1 LREFV
6 AALRL
11 SRRPIALIAA
21 GFLVL
26 QGLLATAAP
35 GNGAAGFPGAVIC
48 HSEGGFGADPSG
60 DETKAVHACC
70 AACAACSL
78 VIEPPR
84 PAAGAAPVPEAA
96 VPVAASGRMVA
107 IAARAI
113 RAGPSQGPPLLV

>member
-35 GNGAAGFPGAVIC
+35 GNGVAGFPGAVIC
-48 HSEGGFGADPSG
+48 HSEGGVDPSG
-60 DETKAVHACC
+60 NETKAVHACC
-70 AACAACSL
+70 AVCTACAL

-84 PAAGAAPVPEAA
+84 PVAGVSLAPEAA
-96 VPVAASGRMVA
+96 VPAAASGRMVP